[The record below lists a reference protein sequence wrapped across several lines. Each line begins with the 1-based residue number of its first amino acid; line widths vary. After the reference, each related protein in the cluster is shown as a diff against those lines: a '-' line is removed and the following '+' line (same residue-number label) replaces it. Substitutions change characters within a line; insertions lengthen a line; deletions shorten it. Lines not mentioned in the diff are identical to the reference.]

1 MTDLMS
7 IGGNA
12 TLTYKKALSAVSNN
26 IANLNT
32 EGYSLQKIQVVSDG
46 MQPGFLERSHDVF
59 AEASLRSAHSSLSSE
74 KPAVQYAGRLLNL
87 IGSESGALTAAFDE
101 FFSSSHRLA
110 TDPSSDALRQ
120 DYMSS
125 AGFLTSRVKTVATDI
140 QSIILDNNSEVG
152 QRVSELNGLS
162 SQLALIHNQLTK
174 SGGHGT
180 SPELLDKRDVV
191 LMKMS
196 ELAKIDVSFD
206 EIGRAT
212 VNLHNPNTGAV
223 LVDNRGAKELGVVAG
238 SSPKNAQS
246 IVYTANDSTLNTIVG
261 GKLGGLVA
269 VRSTIIDPLVAN
281 LNSMVN
287 TFVNRANSQHKAGIN
302 AAGAVG
308 VSLFSVGSDG
318 NHAEN
323 MTLAISSSDQISAAG
338 RLKVAQG
345 AANTA
350 GIGVTLSYGQDSS
363 WNNTIESNFSVTF
376 TGATTY
382 NITQSGST
390 TGYTGF
396 NINNGITFGD
406 VKIDFDKAPATSDS
420 FAISSNAGGIGDN
433 ANIKMITGIRAEQI
447 FSGKTLRNYYIDEVG
462 KVANYSQLTG
472 MSSEAKQAVYDQA
485 VRTKDQQS
493 GVNLD
498 EEAAELIRLQQ
509 AFQASAKMLQ
519 TARDIFDSIIAIR

>member
-1 MTDLMS
+1 
-7 IGGNA
+7 
-12 TLTYKKALSAVSNN
+12 
-26 IANLNT
+26 
-32 EGYSLQKIQVVSDG
+32 
-46 MQPGFLERSHDVF
+46 
-59 AEASLRSAHSSLSSE
+59 
-74 KPAVQYAGRLLNL
+74 
-87 IGSESGALTAAFDE
+87 
-101 FFSSSHRLA
+101 
-110 TDPSSDALRQ
+110 
-120 DYMSS
+120 
-125 AGFLTSRVKTVATDI
+125 
-140 QSIILDNNSEVG
+140 
-152 QRVSELNGLS
+152 
-162 SQLALIHNQLTK
+162 
-174 SGGHGT
+174 
-180 SPELLDKRDVV
+180 
-191 LMKMS
+191 MS

-323 MTLAISSSDQISAAG
+323 MTLAISGSDQISAAG

-462 KVANYSQLTG
+462 KVANYSELTG

-519 TARDIFDSIIAIR
+519 TARAIFDSIIAIR